1 MSAAEAEPAPDPRP
15 VHATAAYRAEATGGS
30 ERWHLVVRGL
40 DHHPDRGQ
48 VDALVVTVTP
58 GPGGGLPATELDRM
72 LRQCGFARDG
82 EWAPAPDGPRWTVPC
97 HQRDPGAAP
106 PPPRHR

>member
-1 MSAAEAEPAPDPRP
+1 MRIGLIGTGRIGSFHAGVLTRHPR
-15 VHATAAYRAEATGGS
+15 
-30 ERWHLVVRGL
+30 
-40 DHHPDRGQ
+40 

-58 GPGGGLPATELDRM
+58 GSGGGLPATELDRM

-82 EWAPAPDGPRWTVPC
+82 EWAPAPDGTRWTVPC